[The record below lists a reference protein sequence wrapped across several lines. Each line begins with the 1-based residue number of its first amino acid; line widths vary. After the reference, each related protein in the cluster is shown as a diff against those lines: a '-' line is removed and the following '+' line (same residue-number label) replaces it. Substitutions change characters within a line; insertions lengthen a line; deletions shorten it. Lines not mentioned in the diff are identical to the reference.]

1 MQFKDAKAFDQQMNL
16 IFHAVLAGPLLFY
29 GVSYL
34 RTLEGTNSPHLEEFS
49 ISIKTLISFLC
60 GSFVFLAFYLYRKEI
75 RQARDQPLLDDKL
88 KRLYT
93 GSLIHYALLEFAS
106 IIAVLAFF
114 LTFDHLFTAIYVAI
128 LFLMSINRPT
138 PRKYV
143 QDLLLRGEE
152 RDIIMYKKER
162 G

>member
-1 MQFKDAKAFDQQMNL
+1 MQFKDAKTFDQQMNL

-29 GVSYL
+29 GISYL
-34 RTLEGTNSPHLEEFS
+34 RTLEETNSPHLQEFS
-49 ISIKTLISFLC
+49 ISIKALISFFC
-60 GSFVFLAFYLYRKEI
+60 GLLVFLAFYIYRKEI
-75 RQARDQPLLDDKL
+75 RQARDQSVLNDKL
-88 KRLYT
+88 NMLLT

-106 IIAVLAFF
+106 IIAVLSFF

-143 QDLLLRGEE
+143 QDLLLTGEE
-152 RDIIMYKKER
+152 RKIVMYKKER
-162 G
+162 P

>member
-1 MQFKDAKAFDQQMNL
+1 MRFKDAKAFDQQMNL
-16 IFHAVLAGPLLFY
+16 VFHAVLAGPLLFY
-29 GVSYL
+29 GISYL
-34 RTLEGTNSPHLEEFS
+34 RTIEGTNSPYLEEFS
-49 ISIKTLISFLC
+49 IGIKALISLLC
-60 GSFVFLAFYLYRKEI
+60 GSFVFFAFYLYRKET
-75 RQARDQPLLDDKL
+75 RQARSQHTLNDKL
-88 KRLYT
+88 NRLYT

-128 LFLMSINRPT
+128 LFLMSMNRPT

-152 RDIIMYKKER
+152 RDMVMYKKER
-162 G
+162 P